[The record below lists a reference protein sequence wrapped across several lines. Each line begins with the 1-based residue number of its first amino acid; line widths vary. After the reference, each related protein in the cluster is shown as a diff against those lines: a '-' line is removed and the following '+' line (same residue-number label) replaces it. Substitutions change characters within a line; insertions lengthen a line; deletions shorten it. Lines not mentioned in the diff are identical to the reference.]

1 MRRIVI
7 ALGATLSGL
16 VLLFSWP
23 TSLNHTVNQAAGTG
37 TGTGGTDTT
46 GTGAAGTE
54 SSDGGTS
61 SGTSDDGAA
70 TSSSATYT
78 GAAADTRYG
87 PVQVEITV
95 TDGVLVSATAV
106 DFPTRDRH
114 DQQINSYAIPILQSE
129 TVDAQSSAID
139 MVSGATVT
147 SRAYVQSL
155 QDALDQA
162 GL

>member
-23 TSLNHTVNQAAGTG
+23 TSLNQSVNQAAGTG
-37 TGTGGTDTT
+37 TGTAGTDTDD
-46 GTGAAGTE
+46 TGAAGT
-54 SSDGGTS
+54 DTS
-61 SGTSDDGAA
+61 ASGTSGDGAA

-95 TDGVLVSATAV
+95 TDGVLVSATAI

>member
-37 TGTGGTDTT
+37 TAGKDTGD
-46 GTGAAGTE
+46 TGAAST
-54 SSDGGTS
+54 DTS
-61 SGTSDDGAA
+61 ASGTSGDSAA
-70 TSSSATYT
+70 KSSSATYT
-78 GAAADTRYG
+78 GTAADTRYG
-87 PVQVEITV
+87 PVQVEVTV
-95 TDGVLVSATAV
+95 ANGVLVSATAI

-147 SRAYVQSL
+147 SRAYIQSL

>member
-1 MRRIVI
+1 M
-7 ALGATLSGL
+7 
-16 VLLFSWP
+16 
-23 TSLNHTVNQAAGTG
+23 
-37 TGTGGTDTT
+37 
-46 GTGAAGTE
+46 
-54 SSDGGTS
+54 
-61 SGTSDDGAA
+61 
-70 TSSSATYT
+70 
-78 GAAADTRYG
+78 
-87 PVQVEITV
+87 
-95 TDGVLVSATAV
+95 TDGVLVSATAI

-162 GL
+162 GP